1 MRVFFPFFFFKLCI
15 YLFIIYTYD
24 YRREM
29 MYVVFNYYANTKS
42 SSVHSSLASPWSFFK
57 FLFLLE
63 KKILV
68 KIRRDG
74 GREGGG
80 VGQKEKVD

>member
-1 MRVFFPFFFFKLCI
+1 VRVFFPFFFFKLCI

-68 KIRRDG
+68 KNKEG
-74 GREGGG
+74 WREGGRG
-80 VGQKEKVD
+80 SRTEREG